1 MSRVPAGFSDELPET
16 RIFLVFPVICRS
28 LPPMSTYTYLYIV
41 PDTTSICLSSIS
53 FYLSIMHFY
62 LSILLPKYDANND
75 ICNHNVLVKV
85 CLNRPRCN

>member
-1 MSRVPAGFSDELPET
+1 
-16 RIFLVFPVICRS
+16 
-28 LPPMSTYTYLYIV
+28 MSTYTYLYIV